1 MKKLVFFFSL
11 LMSLTISTV
20 QLWAAEQVAY
30 TLTPAAGSNNSY
42 TGNCDVS
49 ISGITWNVT
58 GNASLTPWRL
68 GGKSL
73 SNEDRAVYSKTAMSD
88 AITKVELTVGAASSI
103 TVNSLTL
110 IVASDANFTNQIDAV
125 AGTFKANST
134 ITFQPTS
141 PVTEW
146 ATGAY
151 YKFVFNV
158 SVSGTSNKF
167 VAFSEA
173 KFYKNVSV
181 ATCYDPIFTP
191 NGCTFYGASQ
201 SVEIACETDG
211 ATIHYTLDG
220 TDPTESSAT
229 YSEALSLTATTTV
242 KAIAIKDGA
251 NNSQIA
257 SATFEKGEAVTSY
270 NIDFEKNNLDAYVNW
285 EFENIATRT
294 ETITAHGGAYYGSNA
309 NASGNAVNSASITTV
324 EKVARPGILTFWLS
338 KESKNSTTSSWIV
351 SVSGDG
357 DSWTEI
363 NTYND
368 WLSDNA
374 GGTWHEETANLNGH
388 QNVYVKISY
397 SGSNAFRAIDDISL
411 EMATADPTLSALPTA
426 IDFGTVYKDATIES
440 QTVAVN
446 FANLTGNVSYS
457 GLSSPFSATGAISK
471 TGDKITISADAS
483 TIGDYS
489 QTLTIS
495 STADNKSATVIITMN
510 VVAAPEPTGS
520 FVLFSGDLEEG
531 DYVLYYNGKAM
542 NNVITSDR
550 FGYISSTPTDGVI
563 ANPDES
569 VIWHIAKSTYDNHYW
584 TLYSEA
590 AEKYAASTG
599 ADNKAKL
606 LPELTEANRSYGFW
620 SVSGTET
627 YDFVNVYNNAN
638 SKNAYLRNNGTYGFA
653 CYGSGTGGAL
663 TLYKK
668 ADGKPATP
676 TFSVEGGI
684 YFESQ
689 SVEISCSTNGASIY
703 YTLDGSTPTNASTP
717 YTSAISISESKTLKA
732 VAIKDDKSSNEATAE
747 YTIYSLAHVGSA
759 EDSYSVA
766 DALLLI
772 SSYTDGGTSNDN
784 VYVAGIISQIDS
796 YSSQYHSITY
806 WISDDGETTTQ
817 LEVYGGKG
825 LNGADFSSEN
835 DLAVGDRVVVYG
847 KLKKYVNNS
856 TTTPE
861 INTNNQLYSHEHNGV
876 VVDVEEVTL
885 NETAISI
892 VEGKTAT
899 LTATIAPNDASNK
912 SVTWTSSNTNI
923 ATVEAGTV
931 TAVAE
936 GTTTI
941 RATSVVDNTKY
952 AECTVTVT
960 PKPSNDDI
968 RGNWI
973 RITDAS
979 ALKVGMRIIIASIAD
994 ENGDAVTMGMTQ
1006 NTNNR
1011 SVVDGATV
1019 NGNQLTP
1026 ADGTAVFTLE
1036 AGTEENT
1043 FAFKSSENEYLYAA
1057 SSSSNYLRSQSQ
1069 NDANGSWT
1077 ISISDGEA
1085 TITAQGTNTR
1095 NKLRYNGT
1103 SNLFSCYSSGQ
1114 KAVVLYALETYE
1126 RSGLDIGRHYTI
1138 CLPKKIIAVRGATFW
1153 GINNGDASA
1162 VYMELQQP
1170 PFEAG
1175 TPFIFYATAS
1185 TLEVVYEGD
1194 ATDTPVPNGA
1204 LRGTLSYMDHT
1215 ALTAAGSQV
1224 YLMYNNALHPLGTA
1238 NNHLDA
1244 NRAYLLFEE
1253 LQAGAPAPGRQ
1264 VKRMPLQ
1271 TDVTTGIEDVE
1282 ASVQPKK
1289 MLIDGQLF
1297 IRCGEK
1303 LYNATGSMVK

>member
-30 TLTPAAGSNNSY
+30 TLTPATGSNNAFA
-42 TGNCDVS
+42 NACDVA
-49 ISGITWNVT
+49 IGNITWNVT

-68 GGKSL
+68 GGKSIT
-73 SNEDRAVYSKTAMSD
+73 EVDRSVYSKTAMSF
-88 AITKVELTVGAASSI
+88 AVTKIELTVGTANSI
-103 TVNSLTL
+103 TVNSLKL
-110 IVASDANFTNQIDAV
+110 VVASDENFSNKIDEV
-125 AGTFKANST
+125 SQTFKASST
-134 ITFQPTS
+134 ITFTPTS
-141 PVTEW
+141 PLTEW
-146 ATGAY
+146 TTGAY
-151 YKFVFNV
+151 YKFIFNV
-158 SVSGTSNKF
+158 TVSGSNNKYVQF
-167 VAFSEA
+167 TEA
-173 KFYKNVSV
+173 KFYKEVSV
-181 ATCYDPIFTP
+181 ATCETPTFTP
-191 NGCTFYGASQ
+191 NGGTFYGTSQ
-201 SVEIACETDG
+201 SVEISCSTPD

-220 TDPTESSAT
+220 TNPTESSAT
-229 YSEALSLTATTTV
+229 YSEALSLTATTTI
-242 KAIAIKDGA
+242 KAIAVKDGA
-251 NNSQIA
+251 NNSQIT
-257 SATFEKGEAVTSY
+257 SATFTKGEAVTSY
-270 NIDFEKNNLDAYVNW
+270 TIDFEKNNVSAYVNW
-285 EFENIATRT
+285 EFENIACATS
-294 ETITAHGGAYYGSNA
+294 TITAHEGTYYGNT
-309 NASGNAVNSASITTV
+309 SGKTTASITTQ
-324 EKVARPGILTFWLS
+324 AIIATPGILTFYTS
-338 KESKNSTTSSWIV
+338 KETNNTTTSSWIV
-351 SVSGDG
+351 QKSSDG
-357 DSWTEI
+357 NSWTDVQTFDATVGDKGAWTERTVDLAGNRNVFVRI
-363 NTYND
+363 AYNG
-368 WLSDNA
+368 S
-374 GGTWHEETANLNGH
+374 TA
-388 QNVYVKISY
+388 V
-397 SGSNAFRAIDDISL
+397 RAIDDIDLTMASL
-411 EMATADPTLSALPTA
+411 NPALSVLPTT
-426 IDFGTVYKDATIES
+426 IDFGTIYKDANIES
-440 QTVAVN
+440 KTVAVN
-446 FANLTGNVSYS
+446 FANLTGSVSYS
-457 GLSSPFSATGAISK
+457 GLSSPFSATGTISE

-489 QTLTIS
+489 QTLTVS
-495 STADNKSATVIITMN
+495 SVADNKSAEVTVTMN
-510 VVAAPEPTGS
+510 VIAAPEPTGQ
-520 FVLFSGDLEEG
+520 FELFSGDLEEG
-531 DYVLYYNGKAM
+531 DYVLYYSGKAM
-542 NNVITSDR
+542 NNVISSNR
-550 FGYISSTPTDGVI
+550 LGYTTVTPTDNVI
-563 ANPDES
+563 TNPDES
-569 VIWHIAKSTYDNHYW
+569 IIWHIAKSGNQW
-584 TLYSEA
+584 TIYNVQSA
-590 AEKYAASTG
+590 AYAASTG
-599 ADNKAKL
+599 AANKVQL
-606 LPELTEANRSYGFW
+606 LAELNNTNQSYGLW
-620 SVSGTET
+620 TVSGTEA
-627 YDFVNVYNNAN
+627 YDFVNVYNNN
-638 SKNAYLRNNGTYGFA
+638 QSPKVNAYLRNNTTYGFA

-732 VAIKDDKSSNEATAE
+732 VAIKDDKSSNEATAG

-759 EDSYSVA
+759 EDPYSVA

-784 VYVAGIISQIDS
+784 VYIAGIISQIDS

-979 ALKVGMRIIIASIAD
+979 VLKVGMRIIIASIAD

-1126 RSGLDIGRHYTI
+1126 RSGLDVGRHYTI

-1271 TDVTTGIEDVE
+1271 TDVTTGIEDAE